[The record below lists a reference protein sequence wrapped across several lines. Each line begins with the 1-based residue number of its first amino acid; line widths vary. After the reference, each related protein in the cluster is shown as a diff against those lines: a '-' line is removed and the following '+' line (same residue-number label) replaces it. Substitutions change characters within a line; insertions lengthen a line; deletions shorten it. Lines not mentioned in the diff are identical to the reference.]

1 MQCAWDEE
9 WGALG
14 YRRVLGIIFLLTRS
28 TDFLS
33 GGSDVAGNVLEGLE
47 GNMRLSRQHSE
58 RGRDKDGDREKDKDR
73 DRDRDRDKKE
83 ERKGKEKD
91 RDRDGG
97 RGIDMSQNGRKY
109 DRSDSNDYDN
119 NSNGNHRKNNQYSD
133 FRKELKKEKEKAIE
147 FSIQIIFAFHDSIS
161 AFLDSLWSVRKLQI
175 KCISNLFNSPNIS
188 KLKNDMVPIFLN
200 LMCDFEIRNRVAVAR

>member
-14 YRRVLGIIFLLTRS
+14 YRRVLGIMFLLTRS

-33 GGSDVAGNVLEGLE
+33 GGSDIAGDDLE
-47 GNMRLSRQHSE
+47 GNMTISRQKSE
-58 RGRDKDGDREKDKDR
+58 RGRDRDGDRDNHKDR

-83 ERKGKEKD
+83 ERRDKEKD

-97 RGIDMSQNGRKY
+97 RGIDMSQNSRKY
-109 DRSDSNDYDN
+109 DRSDGNDYDN
-119 NSNGNHRKNNQYSD
+119 NSNTDYRKNNQYLD
-133 FRKELKKEKEKAIE
+133 FKKELKREKEKAIE

-161 AFLDSLWSVRKLQI
+161 PFLDSLWSVRNLQI

-188 KLKNDMVPIFLN
+188 ELKNDMVPIFLN
-200 LMCDFEIRNRVAVAR
+200 LMCDFDVRNRLAVAR

>member
-14 YRRVLGIIFLLTRS
+14 YRRVLGIMFLLTRS

-33 GGSDVAGNVLEGLE
+33 GGSDIAGNALE
-47 GNMRLSRQHSE
+47 GNMTISRQNSE
-58 RGRDKDGDREKDKDR
+58 MRDGDRGRGGDRDGDKEEDRRRKHKDRVEERSGKDR
-73 DRDRDRDKKE
+73 DRDKE
-83 ERKGKEKD
+83 N
-91 RDRDGG
+91 
-97 RGIDMSQNGRKY
+97 GIDKSQNKRKY
-109 DRSDSNDYDN
+109 DRSDDNDYDDSS
-119 NSNGNHRKNNQYSD
+119 NSSHRKNNQSIE
-133 FRKELKKEKEKAIE
+133 FKKELKREKEKAIE

-161 AFLDSLWSVRKLQI
+161 PFVDCLWSVRKLQI

-200 LMCDFEIRNRVAVAR
+200 LMCDFDIRNRVAVAR

>member
-33 GGSDVAGNVLEGLE
+33 GGSDIEGNFLE
-47 GNMRLSRQHSE
+47 GNMTISRQNSE
-58 RGRDKDGDREKDKDR
+58 RGRDRDGDRERGGDR
-73 DRDRDRDKKE
+73 DEDKKK
-83 ERKGKEKD
+83 ERRGKD

-97 RGIDMSQNGRKY
+97 REIDISQNNRKH
-109 DRSDSNDYDN
+109 DKNDDNDYDN
-119 NSNGNHRKNNQYSD
+119 NSNNSYRNNNQNLEY
-133 FRKELKKEKEKAIE
+133 RKELKREKDKAIE
-147 FSIQIIFAFHDSIS
+147 FSIQIIFAFHDSINP
-161 AFLDSLWSVRKLQI
+161 FLDGLWSVRKLQI

-200 LMCDFEIRNRVAVAR
+200 LMCDFDIRNRLAVAR